1 MRLISRMALPLV
13 LIMALVAVGGA
24 LITYIAVRQVVSD
37 SPIILPL
44 PPQVGA
50 TAATGAPLFAA
61 TPTPVPVVGTPATTQ
76 PVDAG
81 NGTPVGVPTYSDP
94 GRVTILLLGID
105 QRKGEKGPFRTDT
118 IMLLSIDPI
127 RKTAAMLSIP
137 RDIYIPIPG
146 FNRADR
152 INNAS
157 ATGEIAQYPGGGPA
171 LAVKTVQSLVG
182 VPIQRYLVVNF
193 DVFNTVIDTIGPINV
208 CPKDAIHDD
217 QYPDGSYGYITVDFK
232 PGCQDLDST
241 KLLQYARVRHNAGDD
256 FGRASRQQE
265 VIRSVRDK
273 ILSLGGISAL
283 IGKAGPIWESL
294 KGSVQTDMTFNEMLE
309 LAQLG
314 QGIPKENIQ
323 SAVMT
328 DRDGYLIPS
337 TLANGEQ
344 VFTPVYEKIHSLIEN
359 LFAAAPGS
367 GAIVAAPGSTS
378 APGAPPV
385 QDNARVLVSNGA
397 GIDGMAKA
405 TADKLRAKGFN
416 IVDAK
421 NADLP
426 GGYGKTIIRVYT
438 NRIQTARALADA
450 LGLDGTVISNETNG
464 PPNIDIEVIVGKDL
478 APAATP

>member
-50 TAATGAPLFAA
+50 NAATAAPLFAS

-76 PVDAG
+76 PANTS

-171 LAVKTVQSLVG
+171 LAVKNAPSLVR
-182 VPIQRYLVVNF
+182 VSIQRYLVINF
-193 DVFNTVIDTIGPINV
+193 DVFDTALDAIGPLNV
-208 CPKDAIHDD
+208 CPQDALHEY
-217 QYPDGSYGYITVDFK
+217 QYPDDSYRYITVDFK
-232 PGCQDLDST
+232 PGCQD
-241 KLLQYARVRHNAGDD
+241 RH
-256 FGRASRQQE
+256 S
-265 VIRSVRDK
+265 
-273 ILSLGGISAL
+273 
-283 IGKAGPIWESL
+283 
-294 KGSVQTDMTFNEMLE
+294 
-309 LAQLG
+309 
-314 QGIPKENIQ
+314 
-323 SAVMT
+323 
-328 DRDGYLIPS
+328 
-337 TLANGEQ
+337 
-344 VFTPVYEKIHSLIEN
+344 
-359 LFAAAPGS
+359 
-367 GAIVAAPGSTS
+367 
-378 APGAPPV
+378 
-385 QDNARVLVSNGA
+385 
-397 GIDGMAKA
+397 
-405 TADKLRAKGFN
+405 
-416 IVDAK
+416 
-421 NADLP
+421 
-426 GGYGKTIIRVYT
+426 
-438 NRIQTARALADA
+438 
-450 LGLDGTVISNETNG
+450 
-464 PPNIDIEVIVGKDL
+464 
-478 APAATP
+478 